1 MLLEGIETLLVL
13 SKEKTMSRTGSQLYI
28 SQSAVSKRIAN
39 LEKKLGKK
47 LIAPAG
53 RQVKLTAEAEQL
65 IANIGPTFNELR
77 GMIFEQQALEDNTQI
92 RLDCSETLVA
102 GYLSKVM
109 GQFRQRDPHFTIT
122 THHTPRIVEHVQSGK
137 ATLGFCAGY
146 LPGNHGLM
154 AFHLY
159 DEPFCIV
166 SHSQLSG
173 LPAELVTN
181 DLNNPANTYQAAIL
195 ERLGITPVMEMDSYT
210 AAAQLALGGMTPALV
225 PLSIVNALKIE
236 PGYCHYFA
244 ELAPLFRPIHIC
256 VRATSYR
263 SQRVRTLIATIES
276 AVPTTAWSPSASTSQ
291 SPADGSTA
299 GLY

>member
-1 MLLEGIETLLVL
+1 MLLEGIETLLAL

-39 LEKKLGKK
+39 LEQKLGKK
-47 LIAPAG
+47 LIVPAG
-53 RQVKLTAEAEQL
+53 RHIKLTAEAEQL

-77 GMIFEQQALEDNTQI
+77 GLIFEQQTLEDDTLI

-102 GYLSKVM
+102 GYLTQVM
-109 GQFRQRDPHFTIT
+109 GDYRQRDPHFTIT

-137 ATLGFCAGY
+137 TTLGFCAGY

-154 AFHLY
+154 TLHLF
-159 DEPFCIV
+159 DEPFYIV
-166 SHSQLSG
+166 SRQPLTT
-173 LPAELVTN
+173 LPDEVVTN
-181 DLNNPANTYQAAIL
+181 DLANPANTYQAAIL
-195 ERLGITPVMEMDSYT
+195 ARLGINPVMEMDSYT
-210 AAAQLALGGMTPALV
+210 ASAQLALGGMAPALV

-236 PGYCHYFA
+236 PQYCFGFT

-263 SQRVRTLIATIES
+263 SPRVRTLIETIVN
-276 AVPTTAWSPSASTSQ
+276 AVPTAV
-291 SPADGSTA
+291 
-299 GLY
+299 

>member
-39 LEKKLGKK
+39 LEQKLGKK
-47 LIAPAG
+47 LIVPAG
-53 RQVKLTAEAEQL
+53 RHIKLTAEAEQL

-77 GMIFEQQALEDNTQI
+77 GLIFEQQTLEDDTLI

-102 GYLSKVM
+102 GYLTQVM
-109 GQFRQRDPHFTIT
+109 GDYRQRDPHFTIT

-154 AFHLY
+154 TLHLF
-159 DEPFCIV
+159 DEPFYIV
-166 SHSQLSG
+166 SRQPLTT
-173 LPAELVTN
+173 LPDEVVTN
-181 DLNNPANTYQAAIL
+181 DLTNPANTYQAAIL
-195 ERLGITPVMEMDSYT
+195 ARLGINPVMEMDSYT
-210 AAAQLALGGMTPALV
+210 ASAQLALGGMAPALV

-236 PGYCHYFA
+236 PQYCFGFA

-263 SQRVRTLIATIES
+263 SPRVRTLIETIVN
-276 AVPTTAWSPSASTSQ
+276 AVPTAV
-291 SPADGSTA
+291 
-299 GLY
+299 